1 MIKEMRMDYRT
12 LGRTGVKVSPLCL
25 GTMNFGA
32 RTDAATA
39 IRMIDRAIDQGI
51 NVIDTANVYGMTGEG
66 DQGVGEAETIIGKAL
81 RQNGKRHRIVLATKV
96 FGSMD
101 ASDPNAGGLSR
112 RHIIQAVEHSLRR
125 LQTDHIDLY
134 QLHRPQLDVPL
145 DETLRALDDLIRAGK
160 VRYIGTSFFAPWHIV
175 ESLWV
180 SQSLSLSRFISEQSP
195 YSMVTRE
202 IERHL
207 VPMARRHE
215 MAILA
220 FSPLDGGLLTDRYHR
235 DREFPESS
243 RFGSPTWGSFY
254 GSGLN
259 DDVWDFLDYVR
270 EMAATKGCTTS
281 QLALA
286 WVAQQPGIT
295 SVIIG
300 PRTPKQLEDNLGCL
314 PVAFTKDELVEIDQ
328 RSCPGGTLLTR
339 S

>member
-1 MIKEMRMDYRT
+1 MDYRD

-32 RTDAATA
+32 RTDEATA

-51 NVIDTANVYGMTGEG
+51 NVIDTANVYGTTGES
-66 DQGVGEAETIIGKAL
+66 DQGVGEAETIIGSAL
-81 RQNGKRHRIVLATKV
+81 QQNGKRHRIILATKV
-96 FGSMD
+96 FGVVD
-101 ASDPNAGGLSR
+101 ASDPNASGLSR
-112 RHIIQAVEHSLRR
+112 RHIIQEVENSLRR
-125 LQTDHIDLY
+125 LQTDYIDLY

-160 VRYIGTSFFAPWHIV
+160 VRYIGTSFFVPWHIV

-180 SQSLSLSRFISEQSP
+180 SQSLGLNRFISEQSP

-202 IERHL
+202 IEKQML
-207 VPMARRHE
+207 PMARQHK

-235 DREFPESS
+235 DQDFSEDS

-259 DDVWDFLDYVR
+259 DDVWDFLDFVR
-270 EMAATKGCTTS
+270 EMAAAKGCTTS

-286 WVAQQPGIT
+286 WAAQQPGIT

-300 PRTPKQLEDNLGCL
+300 PRTPAQLEDNLGCL
-314 PVAFTKDELVEIDQ
+314 PVGFTEDELAEIDR
-328 RSCPGGTLLTR
+328 RSRPNGTLLTR

>member
-1 MIKEMRMDYRT
+1 MDYRD

-32 RTDAATA
+32 RTDEATA
-39 IRMIDRAIDQGI
+39 ISMIDRAIDHGI
-51 NVIDTANVYGMTGEG
+51 NVIDTANVYGMIGEG
-66 DQGVGEAETIIGKAL
+66 DQGVGEAERIIGKAL
-81 RQNGKRHRIVLATKV
+81 RQNGQRHRIVLATKV
-96 FGSMD
+96 FGAVD

-112 RHIIQAVEHSLRR
+112 RHIIQEVEHSLRR
-125 LQTDHIDLY
+125 LQTDYIDLY

-145 DETLRALDDLIRAGK
+145 DETLRAVDDLVRAGK
-160 VRYIGTSFFAPWHIV
+160 VRYIGTSFFAPWYIV

-180 SQSLSLSRFISEQSP
+180 SQSLGLNRFISEQSP

-202 IERHL
+202 IEKQL
-207 VPMARRHE
+207 IPMAQRHE

-235 DREFPESS
+235 DRGFPEDS

-259 DDVWDFLDYVR
+259 DDVWDFLGFVR
-270 EMAATKGCTTS
+270 EMAQAKGCTTS

-286 WVAQQPGIT
+286 WAAQQPGIT

-300 PRTPKQLEDNLGCL
+300 PRTPAQLEDNLGCL
-314 PVAFTKDELVEIDQ
+314 PVAFTEDELAEIDA